1 MRHLACCKPL
11 RNWVGGSWAWLDRLG
26 QSLGRCL
33 RDRSGQ
39 ALVEAALVFPML
51 ISVFLGVSEFSQAFT
66 VKRRLEAAANTAADL
81 VARTQAV
88 ATADLVGIK
97 SMIDEMLKPYQA
109 TSLGLTLSSVAADE
123 DNATRVAWSYAQGS
137 GATARTPGASVS
149 LPPGLTEPNS
159 SIVFAEVNYTFR
171 STLAHMIVGDVAF
184 TAEAYL
190 RPRASAQVARTD

>member
-1 MRHLACCKPL
+1 
-11 RNWVGGSWAWLDRLG
+11 
-26 QSLGRCL
+26 
-33 RDRSGQ
+33 
-39 ALVEAALVFPML
+39 LVEAALVFPML

>member
-1 MRHLACCKPL
+1 MRHLTRCKPY
-11 RNWVGGSWAWLDRLG
+11 RSVVGGSLGLLDRLA
-26 QSLGRCL
+26 QSLGRCV

-81 VARTQAV
+81 T
-88 ATADLVGIK
+88 GIK
-97 SMIDEMLKPYQA
+97 AMIDEMLKPYP
-109 TSLGLTLSSVAADE
+109 TTTLGLTISSVVADQ

-137 GATARTPGASVS
+137 GATARTSGASVS
-149 LPPGLTEPNS
+149 LPPDLTEPNS

-171 STLAHMIVGDVAF
+171 STLGQMIVGDVSF
-184 TAEAYL
+184 TAQAYL
-190 RPRASAQVARTD
+190 RPRASNQVARAP

>member
-1 MRHLACCKPL
+1 MKYVVRCNPFRGRVA
-11 RNWVGGSWAWLDRLG
+11 GSGSLLDRLG
-26 QSLGRCL
+26 QSLGRVV

-81 VARTQAV
+81 VARTQAI
-88 ATADLVGIK
+88 ATADLTGIK
-97 SMIDEMLKPYQA
+97 AMIDEMLKPYPTA
-109 TSLGLTLSSVAADE
+109 TLGLTISSVVADQ

-137 GATARTPGASVS
+137 GATTRTPGASVS
-149 LPPGLTEPNS
+149 LPPDLTEPNS

-171 STLAHMIVGDVAF
+171 STVGQMIVGDVAF
-184 TAEAYL
+184 AAQAYV
-190 RPRASAQVARTD
+190 RPRASAQVARTN

>member
-1 MRHLACCKPL
+1 MGHLTRCKVTK
-11 RNWVGGSWAWLDRLG
+11 NWAGGALALLARLG
-26 QSLGRCL
+26 QCLGRCL

-51 ISVFLGVSEFSQAFT
+51 IAVFLGVSEFSQAFT
-66 VKRRLEAAANTAADL
+66 VKRRLEAVANTAADL
-81 VARTQAV
+81 VARTQSI
-88 ATADLVGIK
+88 ATADLIGIK
-97 SMIDEMLKPYQA
+97 AMVDEIMKPYP
-109 TSLGLTLSSVAADE
+109 TLTLGLTISSIVADQ

-171 STLAHMIVGDVAF
+171 STLGQIIVGDVSFA
-184 TAEAYL
+184 AEAYL
-190 RPRASAQVARTD
+190 RPRASNQVARTE

>member
-1 MRHLACCKPL
+1 MRHLTRCKPY
-11 RNWVGGSWAWLDRLG
+11 RSVVGGSLGLLDRLA
-26 QSLGRCL
+26 QSLGRCV

-81 VARTQAV
+81 VARTQSI
-88 ATADLVGIK
+88 ATADLTGIK
-97 SMIDEMLKPYQA
+97 AMIDEMLKPYP
-109 TSLGLTLSSVAADE
+109 TTTLGLTISSVVADQ

-137 GATARTPGASVS
+137 GATARTSGASVS
-149 LPPGLTEPNS
+149 LPPDLTEPNS

-171 STLAHMIVGDVAF
+171 STLGQMIVGDVSF
-184 TAEAYL
+184 TAQAYL
-190 RPRASAQVARTD
+190 RPRASNQVARAP

>member
-1 MRHLACCKPL
+1 MKRLTHCKL
-11 RNWVGGSWAWLDRLG
+11 FGCGLFARLG
-26 QSLGRCL
+26 DFL
-33 RDRSGQ
+33 RDKSGQ

-81 VARTQAV
+81 VARTQSV
-88 ATADLVGIK
+88 ATADLTGIK
-97 SMIDEMLKPYQA
+97 AMIDEMLKPYP
-109 TSLGLTLSSVAADE
+109 TTTLGLTISSVVADQ

-137 GATARTPGASVS
+137 GGAARTPGASVS
-149 LPPGLTEPNS
+149 LPPDLTEPNS

-171 STLAHMIVGDVAF
+171 STLTYMIVGDLFF

-190 RPRASAQVARTD
+190 QPRASAQVARMP